1 MINRD
6 SCSVVARIFDAMH
19 NLRIYYRKHNHSIDI
34 AALVLGA
41 IAIFV
46 GLYVDGDSHWL
57 WKVLNGIVTILG
69 GVAGMFYVCGAFVL
83 YFRRRVEFDRLLAQ
97 GSYLMRV
104 AIIVMLIPSILSM
117 FFGVVALFFDDAKA
131 REEAP
136 KQYVVVQSVEDG
148 DELRVVEVVD
158 NKSNG
163 LPMFSIFR
171 SVYYHYMDATYQR
184 SVDGGLGRAL
194 SAVFAILGVLLLNGL
209 LVSTI
214 IGWVDGRK
222 QRWGRGVIHYDVKH
236 LGERRYAVI
245 IGANEMAA
253 VVIRRLLGGD
263 ADTSQN
269 RYVILQTSRDPEA
282 VREELMSHLSIDH
295 MRRIVIY
302 QGLRDS
308 MSEIASLHLE
318 SCNEVYILGESVQ
331 NDGGDSSHDAM
342 NMRSVNLI
350 AAYIAKHKWH
360 HREDEY
366 TKLKCRVM
374 FEYQTTYQMLQFS
387 DIPARVKE
395 NLDFVPFNR
404 YESWARKVMVEGSA
418 FNYMQEQ
425 RIDYTPLDGR
435 GIGIEDD
442 GHVHLVVVGMTK
454 MGVAMGIQALLQAHY
469 VNYADSE
476 GKHDK
481 RGMEARRTRITFID
495 PNASKEM
502 DFFKGRYD
510 NLFALMRHRLIDKT
524 KTPTVGGEWVDPI
537 MGKEG
542 NSTAYAH
549 LCAEGNIYNFLD
561 VEVEFIEGGL
571 EEQRVRDYLESL
583 CDRSDAWTATSKLTI
598 AMCLDDTTQAAA
610 TALYMP
616 VKVYE
621 AVQEVWVYQKESAD
635 IMLNLK
641 SAMQSDGRYSKLRP
655 FGMLYGG
662 YVDDDEYTQKAILVN
677 SAYSNTMDELVES
690 FKAWTPESNDKLDRC
705 RALLA
710 ECRRSWD
717 GCSMADKFSNYYFVD
732 SIPLKLRSRSVVKS
746 DYALSSE
753 CFARMEHNR
762 WVIQQLI
769 IGYTAS
775 SPEVAKALADAIKRQ
790 NTDDAYAKA
799 AAKAE
804 WKAVRNKH
812 RSGIY
817 HMHPCICTYD
827 HIDAVDS
834 GAKAYDE
841 VLNNAIPDILMLVDG
856 IPVRRD

>member
-1 MINRD
+1 
-6 SCSVVARIFDAMH
+6 
-19 NLRIYYRKHNHSIDI
+19 
-34 AALVLGA
+34 
-41 IAIFV
+41 
-46 GLYVDGDSHWL
+46 
-57 WKVLNGIVTILG
+57 
-69 GVAGMFYVCGAFVL
+69 
-83 YFRRRVEFDRLLAQ
+83 
-97 GSYLMRV
+97 
-104 AIIVMLIPSILSM
+104 
-117 FFGVVALFFDDAKA
+117 
-131 REEAP
+131 
-136 KQYVVVQSVEDG
+136 
-148 DELRVVEVVD
+148 
-158 NKSNG
+158 
-163 LPMFSIFR
+163 
-171 SVYYHYMDATYQR
+171 
-184 SVDGGLGRAL
+184 
-194 SAVFAILGVLLLNGL
+194 
-209 LVSTI
+209 
-214 IGWVDGRK
+214 
-222 QRWGRGVIHYDVKH
+222 
-236 LGERRYAVI
+236 
-245 IGANEMAA
+245 
-253 VVIRRLLGGD
+253 
-263 ADTSQN
+263 
-269 RYVILQTSRDPEA
+269 
-282 VREELMSHLSIDH
+282 
-295 MRRIVIY
+295 
-302 QGLRDS
+302 
-308 MSEIASLHLE
+308 
-318 SCNEVYILGESVQ
+318 
-331 NDGGDSSHDAM
+331 
-342 NMRSVNLI
+342 
-350 AAYIAKHKWH
+350 
-360 HREDEY
+360 
-366 TKLKCRVM
+366 M

-442 GHVHLVVVGMTK
+442 SHVHLVVVGMTK

-524 KTPTVGGEWVDPI
+524 ETPTVGGEWVDPI

-583 CDRSDAWTATSKLTI
+583 CNRSDAWTATSKLTI

-690 FKAWTPESNDKLDRC
+690 FKAWTPECNDKLDKC

-746 DYALSSE
+746 DDALSSE

-769 IGYTAS
+769 IGYAAS
-775 SPEVAKALADAIKRQ
+775 SPEVVKALADAIKRQ
-790 NTDDAYAKA
+790 NTDDVSAKA

-804 WKAVRNKH
+804 WKALRNKH

-841 VLNNAIPDILMLVDG
+841 LLNNAIPDILMLVDG